1 MSIVVSC
8 LEYILWS
15 MMFQL
20 CVGDKSVYVIELLDM
35 SCIQYVSVTQCKD
48 SEEELLSALGGASR
62 WCER

>member
-1 MSIVVSC
+1 
-8 LEYILWS
+8 